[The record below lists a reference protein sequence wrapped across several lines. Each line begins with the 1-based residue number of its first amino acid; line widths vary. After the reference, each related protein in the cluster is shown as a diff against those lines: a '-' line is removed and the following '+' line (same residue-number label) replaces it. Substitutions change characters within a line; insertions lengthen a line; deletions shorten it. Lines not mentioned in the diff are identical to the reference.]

1 MKLGIKDKIFL
12 GIVALGLFIFVY
24 EKITGEKDDGDFR
37 SGNKIVKEEI
47 GAIPQGEDQRKQG
60 FKEAEIII
68 NGEKMIVWVADSE
81 ETRYRGLS
89 DNDGLGDKAGMLFIH
104 SEPGFY
110 SYAMRQMK
118 FDLDFIFILGEEIVD
133 IQERIAAQ
141 DQGVLIEGA
150 LAYDKVLE
158 LPAGT
163 VKECGIL
170 VGEKVEIV
178 SLSK

>member
-1 MKLGIKDKIFL
+1 
-12 GIVALGLFIFVY
+12 
-24 EKITGEKDDGDFR
+24 
-37 SGNKIVKEEI
+37 
-47 GAIPQGEDQRKQG
+47 
-60 FKEAEIII
+60 
-68 NGEKMIVWVADSE
+68 
-81 ETRYRGLS
+81 
-89 DNDGLGDKAGMLFIH
+89 MLFIH